1 MNQMKQEKKEP
12 VGLECR
18 NCGCRHF
25 SVEGTRIAN
34 KQIIRYRICKNCG
47 QRMTTREHAIT

>member
-1 MNQMKQEKKEP
+1 MSDEKQQKD

-34 KQIIRYRICKNCG
+34 RQIVRYRICKNCG
-47 QRMTTREHAIT
+47 QRMTTRERAIT